1 MANGGVPRGTVK
13 DPPWRER
20 WALLVDLVQHM
31 WRTGKIPQDLGCTIL
46 VLITKGTTD
55 TRGIGLLETLWNV
68 VEVMINTRLRASLQI
83 HNVFY
88 GFRTGRGIGTAI
100 MELKL
105 TQELSSIDQDPLFL
119 VFLDLRK
126 STTP

>member
-1 MANGGVPRGTVK
+1 M
-13 DPPWRER
+13 E
-20 WALLVDLVQHM
+20 AL
-31 WRTGKIPQDLGCTIL
+31 
-46 VLITKGTTD
+46 
-55 TRGIGLLETLWNV
+55 
-68 VEVMINTRLRASLQI
+68 INTCLRASLQI

-88 GFRTGRGIGTAI
+88 GFRTGRGIETAI

-105 TQELSSIDQDPLFL
+105 TQELSSIDQYPLFL